1 MQSTKIAPIEYRSM
15 KTLKLRPAPLTAGE
29 DKPKAEEVWGDL
41 LRAGRGSRKV
51 KSRKADDVWKD
62 LPWKKFRQ
70 QVFRLQRSVF
80 KAQKNNQKVKVKLLQ
95 RLLLRS
101 RAAQALAVK
110 QVTQLNQGKKTPGV
124 DGRTA
129 LSTRERLVLCQRL
142 NKHWYRWRHQQ
153 LRRVNIPKPNGKT
166 RGLGIPTIADRAW
179 QALLKLAA
187 EPAYEATAG
196 ARSYGFRP
204 GRCTADAQKLIY
216 SNLNSEAN
224 GKEKLIL
231 ETDISKCFDEIDHEV
246 IIRGV
251 VLPTEA
257 KRGLKIAVE
266 AGVRGEYPSSIKGT
280 PQGGVISPLLA
291 NIALD
296 GFENLGSNQWV
307 GNRRDGTLIRGIRY
321 ADDAVFICKPKA
333 NTEKLRHDIDEFLK
347 SRGLRINEDKT
358 ETRKATEGFDF
369 LGWHFRV
376 NSEGTFK
383 STPSQ
388 KNYAEIKA
396 KVKATWKN
404 KKLSTEARLK
414 KIERQVRGWRNYH
427 KFCDMSKNTLWSL
440 SHWLWHKLR
449 ADKRKQDQKEAEKAR
464 RRAIKGKAIEEGAAK
479 RQLTKMQVEK
489 AFPSVPWK
497 VGSHVMVKGN
507 ASPFD
512 GNITYWV
519 GRNSKLYEGPTADA
533 IKRQKGKCTYCNR
546 LFMEI
551 DGPVEL
557 HHKNG
562 DHNNWDGKNLV
573 ALHRECHQKQAVH
586 RERIK
591 DGLVKRAVKA

>member
-1 MQSTKIAPIEYRSM
+1 MQSTKLASIEYRS
-15 KTLKLRPAPLTAGE
+15 LKDLELHLA
-29 DKPKAEEVWGDL
+29 VL
-41 LRAGRGSRKV
+41 LRGREISL
-51 KSRKADDVWKD
+51 KADDVWKD

-70 QVFRLQRSVF
+70 QVFRLQRSIF

-101 RAAQALAVK
+101 SAAQALAVK

-124 DGRTA
+124 DGKTA
-129 LSTRERLVLCQRL
+129 LSTRERLVLCQKL
-142 NKHWYRWRHQQ
+142 NKHWYHWKHQQ

-196 ARSYGFRP
+196 ERSYGFRP
-204 GRCTADAQKLIY
+204 GRCTADAQKLIFNNLK
-216 SNLNSEAN
+216 SNANSR
-224 GKEKLIL
+224 EKLIL
-231 ETDISKCFDEIDHEV
+231 ETDISECFDEIDHKV
-246 IIRGV
+246 ILEGI

-257 KRGLKIAVE
+257 KRGLRIAIK

-296 GFENLGSNQWV
+296 GFENLGSDQWIRS
-307 GNRRDGTLIRGIRY
+307 RRDGTLVRGIRY

-333 NTEKLRHDIDEFLK
+333 DTKKLRQDIDEFLK

-358 ETRKATEGFDF
+358 ETRKATDGFDF
-369 LGWHFRV
+369 LGWRFRV
-376 NSEGTFK
+376 NSRGTFK
-383 STPSQ
+383 STPS
-388 KNYAEIKA
+388 KENYAEIKA
-396 KVKATWKN
+396 KIKATWKN

-414 KIERQVRGWRNYH
+414 KIATQVRGWRNYH
-427 KFCDMSKNTLWSL
+427 KFCDLSKHALWSL
-440 SHWLWHKLR
+440 RQWLWQKLR

-464 RRAIKGKAIEEGAAK
+464 RQAIKGKKAVKGAAK
-479 RQLTKMQVEK
+479 RQLTSEQVDK
-489 AFPSVPWK
+489 AFPK
-497 VGSHVMVKGN
+497 VSWEVNSHVMVKGN

-512 GNITYWV
+512 GNISYWV
-519 GRNSKLYEGPTADA
+519 GRNSKLYDGPTAGA
-533 IKRQKGKCTYCNR
+533 IKRQKRRCTHCNR

-551 DGPVEL
+551 DGAVEL
-557 HHKNG
+557 HHIDGN
-562 DHNNWDGKNLV
+562 HNNWGKKNLV

-586 RERIK
+586 RKRIK
-591 DGLVKRAVKA
+591 DGLVKRAIKA